1 MNKFATYLILGVVA
15 VLTLATMISALAMA
29 FQALVYA
36 AAACA
41 VIWFIHTVATYFNKP
56 KDNKPPE

>member
-1 MNKFATYLILGVVA
+1 MNKIATYLILGVVA
-15 VLTLATMISALAMA
+15 VLTLATIVSALAMA
-29 FQALVYA
+29 FQAVFYV